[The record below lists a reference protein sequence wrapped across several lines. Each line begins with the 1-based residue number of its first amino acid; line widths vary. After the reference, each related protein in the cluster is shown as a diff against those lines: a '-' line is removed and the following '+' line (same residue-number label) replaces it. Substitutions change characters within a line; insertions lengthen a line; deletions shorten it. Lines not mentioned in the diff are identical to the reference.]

1 MLRKLP
7 ILIFAVSAI
16 AAAEISLGV
25 DMNYT
30 VNKNTD
36 EDEIE
41 TVNGSVDDKRENT
54 LSTLSITP
62 VLGIHANKI
71 VEISPFLGYHYY
83 SSKNKT
89 KTSTISSKSKKTQHG
104 ISFGSGLYF
113 HVINN
118 SDILDFSLGPKISY
132 LLNLP
137 PDEGKGATEY
147 DTYLEGAFN
156 AICQIN
162 IDLHFSKHFAARL
175 SSNLYRFSI
184 NHKKT
189 EVEDSNV
196 TEKTVTKTSDF
207 RTFFTPSLGFY
218 FTF

>member
-71 VEISPFLGYHYY
+71 VEISPILGYH
-83 SSKNKT
+83 
-89 KTSTISSKSKKTQHG
+89 
-104 ISFGSGLYF
+104 
-113 HVINN
+113 
-118 SDILDFSLGPKISY
+118 D
-132 LLNLP
+132 
-137 PDEGKGATEY
+137 
-147 DTYLEGAFN
+147 
-156 AICQIN
+156 
-162 IDLHFSKHFAARL
+162 
-175 SSNLYRFSI
+175 
-184 NHKKT
+184 
-189 EVEDSNV
+189 
-196 TEKTVTKTSDF
+196 
-207 RTFFTPSLGFY
+207 
-218 FTF
+218 